1 MSSNAID
8 LEIDPEDS
16 LSFKTASTKNPKAPP
31 MAKGNARGFLFKSIL
46 GGLLRALIIA
56 EGAWGILIAT
66 P

>member
-16 LSFKTASTKNPKAPP
+16 LQFKTASTKKPEASPHGQGKRP
-31 MAKGNARGFLFKSIL
+31 RFLFKSIL
-46 GGLLRALIIA
+46 SGLLRALIIA